1 MVATFRDMIPM
12 LMCEDVQES
21 IRFYT
26 KVLGF
31 NVTSQ
36 MDDVGKSGWASLNQ
50 GKVQIMLA
58 SPSYL
63 PEGVK
68 VDGRYPQLV
77 LYFYP
82 DDIEALHQSV
92 RNQGYA
98 ATDLVVRFYGMK
110 EFEMVDPSGHMLVF
124 GQDTDEEPTPEA

>member
-31 NVTSQ
+31 NVTSR

-92 RNQGYA
+92 RNQGDA

-124 GQDTDEEPTPEA
+124 GQDTDAEPTPEA